1 MASLS
6 MGLNNDSRNRRT
18 TGYWAFLGH
27 RISGLALAAFLPLHF
42 LALGSALSGEDALQ
56 KVIGWTDM
64 PFVKL
69 AELGLVFSLALHL
82 GLGLR
87 ILYIENAAN
96 MKRHKFFAG
105 LSFIFA
111 GTATLVFLLSLSVL

>member
-1 MASLS
+1 MASIS

-18 TGYWAFLGH
+18 AGYWAFLGH
-27 RISGLALAAFLPLHF
+27 RLSGLALAAFLPLHF

-64 PFVKL
+64 PLVKL

-87 ILYIENAAN
+87 ILYIENAAS
-96 MKRHKFFAG
+96 MKKHKFFAG
-105 LSFIFA
+105 LSLVFA
-111 GTATLVFLLSLSVL
+111 LAATLVFLLSLSVL

>member
-6 MGLNNDSRNRRT
+6 MGLTNDSRNRRT
-18 TGYWAFLGH
+18 AGYWAFLGH
-27 RISGLALAAFLPLHF
+27 RLSGLALAAFLPLHF
-42 LALGSALSGEDALQ
+42 LALGSALSGEHSLQ

-64 PFVKL
+64 PLVKL

-87 ILYIENAAN
+87 ILYIEHAAS
-96 MKRHKFFAG
+96 MKRHKFLAG
-105 LSFIFA
+105 LSLIFA
-111 GTATLVFLLSLSVL
+111 LCAALVFLLSLQV